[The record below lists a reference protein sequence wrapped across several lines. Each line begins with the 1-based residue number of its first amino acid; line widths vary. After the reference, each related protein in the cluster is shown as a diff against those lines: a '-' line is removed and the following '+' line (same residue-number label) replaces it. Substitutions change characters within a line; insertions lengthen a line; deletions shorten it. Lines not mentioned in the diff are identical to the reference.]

1 MPPKKKVTKPP
12 KKTAA
17 KPKPKRAS
25 KPKPPPEPITSNSPS
40 FLRAFIAIAIL
51 AVIVIVVL
59 LGIRLYSTTPPPKQ
73 KQPTHKAPAVVLKKI
88 PASPVFEVF
97 PKEEPKETIPHPEKK
112 IRPPAINNRL
122 ENLVCIIIDD
132 FGYDYHVAA
141 DFVALKSE
149 ITFSILPHSP
159 FRYEIAELAHD
170 EHMEILLH
178 LPMEPFNY
186 PKADPGPGAL
196 FQNMAPDQLISQL
209 NQNLESVPYIAG
221 VNNHMGSKIT
231 SNEPQIHQI
240 FSILKK
246 QDLFFI
252 DSRTTNKSICR
263 SAARLFRLPFAER
276 SVFLDNRQDKVEI
289 QKQLIKLVEMAEK
302 KGEAVGIGHAY
313 QITCDVLK
321 NQLPWIKSKV
331 TLVPAS
337 RIVHVIETQI

>member
-1 MPPKKKVTKPP
+1 MPPKKKV
-12 KKTAA
+12 A
-17 KPKPKRAS
+17 KPKKKAPANPR
-25 KPKPPPEPITSNSPS
+25 PKPTPEPITSPPS

-51 AVIVIVVL
+51 AVIVIVTL
-59 LGIRLYSTTPPPKQ
+59 LGIRLYSTPAPEQQ
-73 KQPTHKAPAVVLKKI
+73 KQPAHKVPAVVLKKI
-88 PASPVFEVF
+88 PAPPVFEIF
-97 PKEEPKETIPHPEKK
+97 PKEEPKEIIPHPEKK
-112 IRPPAINNRL
+112 IRPPEPAPAKRVS
-122 ENLVCIIIDD
+122 NLVCIIIDD
-132 FGYDYHVAA
+132 FGYDYQVAA
-141 DFVALKSE
+141 DFIALKSE

-159 FRYEIAELAHD
+159 FRYEIADLAHD

-196 FQNMAPDQLISQL
+196 FQSMTPDQLISQL

-231 SNEPQIHQI
+231 SSEPQIHQI

-246 QDLFFI
+246 NELFFI

-263 SAARLFRLPFAER
+263 PAARLFKLPFAQR
-276 SVFLDNRQDKVEI
+276 SVFLDNRQDEVEI

-337 RIVHVIETQI
+337 RIVHVVETQI